1 MAEDMF
7 TMRQDA
13 LRRAREMHSRA
24 APMPDQ
30 RRDQPKQGSNNRQE
44 HRQDPPV
51 HKEEPQKEEKQ
62 EEKKEHKPDLL
73 EALFKD
79 KDRTIILAL
88 LILLSG
94 ENGDNTL
101 LFALMYL
108 LM

>member
-24 APMPDQ
+24 APMPEQ
-30 RRDQPKQGSNNRQE
+30 RRDQPRQEANNR
-44 HRQDPPV
+44 HRQEQPV
-51 HKEEPQKEEKQ
+51 HKEEPQKEVKQ

>member
-30 RRDQPKQGSNNRQE
+30 RRDQPRQGSNNRHHQE
-44 HRQDPPV
+44 QPV